1 MTPKAGLTP
10 RAPFSNL
17 IFEDAHETCANDEE
31 LPLSSPLPRLFHP
44 GLNLDLFNDSNSDF
58 IVTED
63 LYDRKP
69 ILDDSMP
76 CRGQPVEWTPG
87 SVWDSIQVDAFGF

>member
-87 SVWDSIQVDAFGF
+87 SVWDSTDAFGF